1 MSVKL
6 KFILISLAGVVAL
19 LLDQIT
25 KNYFVANQG
34 SQITIWEPLLFFSFQ
49 GNPNVAF
56 GLPINIVIYIIMTA
70 IIFGLLVYMTY
81 QTLKRK
87 EVFQFALIIFIIAG
101 ALGNIIDRIRFG
113 YVIDFI
119 HVPFWSIFNL
129 ADIYIVIAVILW
141 MGYIIFYESKRK
153 KVPKES

>member
-6 KFILISLAGVVAL
+6 KFIIISSAGLVAL

-25 KNYFVANQG
+25 KNYFVSHQG
-34 SQITIWEPLLFFSFQ
+34 SQFIVWEPLLYFGFQ

-56 GLPINIVIYIIMTA
+56 GLPINMVVYIIMTT
-70 IIFGLLVYMTY
+70 IIFGLLVYLTY

-87 EVFQFALIIFIIAG
+87 EVFQFTLIIFIIAG
-101 ALGNIIDRIRFG
+101 AIGNLVDRIRFG

-153 KVPKES
+153 KVPKKS